1 MDISST
7 SYYPLVLSS
16 YFIAMPIFVDADLSN
31 QQTKKENTHK
41 SKSQASDE
49 SQVANYYSVL

>member
-16 YFIAMPIFVDADLSN
+16 YFIAMPIFADADLSN
-31 QQTKKENTHK
+31 QKKKENTHK